1 MFALFRRQSSGR
13 LIAIGFALLILLG
26 SVILMLPWCLRND
39 VSLRYIDALYTSASA
54 VCVTGLTVI
63 DTADTFTPLGQA
75 VVGLLIQAGGLGV
88 ATVGAGIMLAMGR
101 RVDLK
106 GRTVL
111 REAMN
116 LSGDG
121 GVVRLLKKVL
131 TITAAFELT
140 GAILSFPIFAQNYP
154 VLKAVGVS
162 LFHSIAAFN
171 NSGFDILGGMRN
183 LIPYQHSLLLN
194 LVTCGLIFFGGIGF
208 PVMSELAEKRF
219 RWKKLSMHTR
229 VVLSVSSILLVAG
242 ALLIKLTEDISWL
255 GAVFFSFSAR
265 TAGFSTYPLGGFTK
279 SGLFVVMMLMF
290 IGASPG
296 STGGGIKTT
305 TFFAILQGIKSAAT
319 NRSEKA
325 FHYSL
330 PPEAFR
336 KAVIIALMG
345 LGIIGVGTYL
355 LCILEPN
362 IPFLDILFE
371 AVSAFGTVGLS
382 TGITPSLGTASKLL
396 SIMIMYIGRLGPMTI
411 ATLWYFN
418 KGEGVRYPQGNISI
432 G

>member
-1 MFALFRRQSSGR
+1 
-13 LIAIGFALLILLG
+13 
-26 SVILMLPWCLRND
+26 MLPWCLRND

-54 VCVTGLTVI
+54 VCVTGLTVV

-75 VVGLLIQAGGLGV
+75 VVGLLIQTGGLGV

-154 VLKAVGVS
+154 VLKAVEVS

-265 TAGFSTYPLGGFTK
+265 TAGFSTYPLGEFTK

-305 TFFAILQGIKSAAT
+305 TFFAILEGIKSAAT

>member
-1 MFALFRRQSSGR
+1 
-13 LIAIGFALLILLG
+13 
-26 SVILMLPWCLRND
+26 MLPWCLRND

-54 VCVTGLTVI
+54 VCVTGLTVV

-229 VVLSVSSILLVAG
+229 VVLSVSSILLAAG

-371 AVSAFGTVGLS
+371 AASAFGTVGLS

>member
-54 VCVTGLTVI
+54 VCVTGLTVV

-106 GRTVL
+106 GRTIL

-154 VLKAVGVS
+154 VLKAVEVS

-171 NSGFDILGGMRN
+171 NSGFDVLGGMRN

-265 TAGFSTYPLGGFTK
+265 TAGFSTYPLGEFTK

-305 TFFAILQGIKSAAT
+305 TFFAILEGIKSAAT

>member
-1 MFALFRRQSSGR
+1 MFGLFRRQSSGR

-54 VCVTGLTVI
+54 VCVTGLTVV

-75 VVGLLIQAGGLGV
+75 VVGLLIQTGGLGV

-154 VLKAVGVS
+154 VLKAVEVS

-265 TAGFSTYPLGGFTK
+265 TAGFSTYPLGEFTK

-305 TFFAILQGIKSAAT
+305 TFFAILEGIKSAAT

-362 IPFLDILFE
+362 IPFLNILFE

>member
-1 MFALFRRQSSGR
+1 
-13 LIAIGFALLILLG
+13 
-26 SVILMLPWCLRND
+26 MLPWCLRND

-54 VCVTGLTVI
+54 VCVTGLTVV

-106 GRTVL
+106 GRTIL

-154 VLKAVGVS
+154 VLKAVEVS

-265 TAGFSTYPLGGFTK
+265 TAGFSTYPLGEFTK

-305 TFFAILQGIKSAAT
+305 TFFAILEGIKSAAT

>member
-54 VCVTGLTVI
+54 VCVTGLTVV

-106 GRTVL
+106 GRTIL

-154 VLKAVGVS
+154 VLKAVEVS

>member
-1 MFALFRRQSSGR
+1 
-13 LIAIGFALLILLG
+13 
-26 SVILMLPWCLRND
+26 MLPWCLRND

-54 VCVTGLTVI
+54 VCVTGLTVV

-229 VVLSVSSILLVAG
+229 VVLSVSSILLAAG

>member
-1 MFALFRRQSSGR
+1 
-13 LIAIGFALLILLG
+13 
-26 SVILMLPWCLRND
+26 MLPWCLRND

-54 VCVTGLTVI
+54 VCVTGLTVV

-140 GAILSFPIFAQNYP
+140 GAMLSFPIFAQNYP
-154 VLKAVGVS
+154 VLKAVEVS

-229 VVLSVSSILLVAG
+229 VVLSVSSILLAAG

>member
-54 VCVTGLTVI
+54 VCVTGLTVV

-106 GRTVL
+106 GRTIL

-154 VLKAVGVS
+154 VLKAVEVS

-219 RWKKLSMHTR
+219 CWKKLSMHTR

>member
-54 VCVTGLTVI
+54 VCVTGLTVV

-106 GRTVL
+106 GRTIL

-154 VLKAVGVS
+154 VLKAVEVS

-229 VVLSVSSILLVAG
+229 VVLSVSSILLAAG

-382 TGITPSLGTASKLL
+382 TGITPSLGTASKLF

>member
-1 MFALFRRQSSGR
+1 
-13 LIAIGFALLILLG
+13 
-26 SVILMLPWCLRND
+26 MLPWCLRND

-54 VCVTGLTVI
+54 VCVTGLTVV

-75 VVGLLIQAGGLGV
+75 VVGLLIQTGGLGV

-154 VLKAVGVS
+154 VLKAVEVS

-265 TAGFSTYPLGGFTK
+265 TAGFSTYPLGEFTK

>member
-54 VCVTGLTVI
+54 VCVTGLTVV

-154 VLKAVGVS
+154 VLKAVEVS
-162 LFHSIAAFN
+162 LFHSIASFN

-330 PPEAFR
+330 PPEAFH

>member
-26 SVILMLPWCLRND
+26 SVTLMLPWCLRND

-54 VCVTGLTVI
+54 VCVTGLTVV

-75 VVGLLIQAGGLGV
+75 VVGLLIQTGGLGV

-154 VLKAVGVS
+154 VLKAVEVS

-265 TAGFSTYPLGGFTK
+265 TAGFSTYPLGEFTK

-305 TFFAILQGIKSAAT
+305 TFFAILEGIKSAAT

>member
-54 VCVTGLTVI
+54 VCVTGLTVV

-75 VVGLLIQAGGLGV
+75 VVGLLIQVGGLGV

-154 VLKAVGVS
+154 VLKAVEVS

-336 KAVIIALMG
+336 KAVIIVLKG

>member
-54 VCVTGLTVI
+54 VCVTGLTVV

-75 VVGLLIQAGGLGV
+75 VVGLLIQTGGLGV

-154 VLKAVGVS
+154 VLKAVEVS

-265 TAGFSTYPLGGFTK
+265 TAGFSTYPLGEFTK

>member
-1 MFALFRRQSSGR
+1 MQSPGR

-26 SVILMLPWCLRND
+26 SVVLMLPWCLRDD
-39 VSLRYIDALYTSASA
+39 VSLRYIDALYTSTSA
-54 VCVTGLTVI
+54 VCVTGLTVVDI
-63 DTADTFTPLGQA
+63 ADTFTPLGQA
-75 VVGLLIQAGGLGV
+75 VVGLLIQSGGLGV
-88 ATVGAGIMLAMGR
+88 AAIGAGIMLAMGR

-116 LSGDG
+116 LSGEG
-121 GVVRLLKKVL
+121 EVVRLLKKVL
-131 TITAAFELT
+131 TITAAFELM
-140 GAILSFPIFAQNYP
+140 GAILSFPVFAQNYP

-171 NSGFDILGGMRN
+171 NSGFDILGDMRN
-183 LIPYQHSLLLN
+183 LIPYQSNLLLN

-219 RWKKLSMHTR
+219 HWNKFSMHTK
-229 VVLSVSSILLVAG
+229 VVLSVSGILLVAG
-242 ALLIKLTEDISWL
+242 ALLIKLTENISWL

-265 TAGFSTYPLGGFTK
+265 TAGFSTYPLGKFTK
-279 SGLFVVMMLMF
+279 GGLFAVMMLMF

-336 KAVIIALMG
+336 KATIIALMG
-345 LGIIGVGTYL
+345 LGIIGVGAYL

-382 TGITPSLGTASKLL
+382 TGITPSLGIASKLL

-418 KGEGVRYPQGNISI
+418 KGESVRYPQGNISI

>member
-1 MFALFRRQSSGR
+1 
-13 LIAIGFALLILLG
+13 
-26 SVILMLPWCLRND
+26 MLPWCLRND

-54 VCVTGLTVI
+54 VCVTGLTVV

-229 VVLSVSSILLVAG
+229 VVLSVSSILLAAG

-371 AVSAFGTVGLS
+371 AVSAFVTVGLS

>member
-54 VCVTGLTVI
+54 VCVTGLTVV

-111 REAMN
+111 REVMN

-229 VVLSVSSILLVAG
+229 VVLSVSSILLAAG

>member
-54 VCVTGLTVI
+54 VCVTGLTVV

-279 SGLFVVMMLMF
+279 SGLFVVMMIMF

>member
-54 VCVTGLTVI
+54 VCVTGLTVV

-154 VLKAVGVS
+154 VLKAVEVS

-229 VVLSVSSILLVAG
+229 VVLSVSSILLAAG

-345 LGIIGVGTYL
+345 LGIIGVCTYL

>member
-54 VCVTGLTVI
+54 VCVTGLTVV

-121 GVVRLLKKVL
+121 GVVRLLKKGL

-140 GAILSFPIFAQNYP
+140 GAMLSFPIFAQNYP
-154 VLKAVGVS
+154 VLKAVEVS

-229 VVLSVSSILLVAG
+229 VVLSVSSILLAAG

>member
-1 MFALFRRQSSGR
+1 
-13 LIAIGFALLILLG
+13 
-26 SVILMLPWCLRND
+26 
-39 VSLRYIDALYTSASA
+39 
-54 VCVTGLTVI
+54 
-63 DTADTFTPLGQA
+63 
-75 VVGLLIQAGGLGV
+75 
-88 ATVGAGIMLAMGR
+88 
-101 RVDLK
+101 
-106 GRTVL
+106 
-111 REAMN
+111 
-116 LSGDG
+116 
-121 GVVRLLKKVL
+121 
-131 TITAAFELT
+131 
-140 GAILSFPIFAQNYP
+140 
-154 VLKAVGVS
+154 
-162 LFHSIAAFN
+162 
-171 NSGFDILGGMRN
+171 
-183 LIPYQHSLLLN
+183 
-194 LVTCGLIFFGGIGF
+194 
-208 PVMSELAEKRF
+208 MSELAEKRF

-229 VVLSVSSILLVAG
+229 VVLSVSSILLAAG

-279 SGLFVVMMLMF
+279 SGLFVVMVLMF

-336 KAVIIALMG
+336 KAAIIALMG

>member
-54 VCVTGLTVI
+54 VCVTGLTVV

-106 GRTVL
+106 GRTIL

-154 VLKAVGVS
+154 VLKAVEVS

-229 VVLSVSSILLVAG
+229 VVLSVSSILLAAG

-255 GAVFFSFSAR
+255 SAVFFSFSAR

-279 SGLFVVMMLMF
+279 SGLFVIMVLMF

>member
-54 VCVTGLTVI
+54 VCVTGLTVV

-140 GAILSFPIFAQNYP
+140 GAMLSFPIFAQNYP
-154 VLKAVGVS
+154 VLKAVEVS

-229 VVLSVSSILLVAG
+229 VVLSVSSILLAAG

>member
-26 SVILMLPWCLRND
+26 SVILMLPWCLWND

-54 VCVTGLTVI
+54 VCVTGLTVV

-106 GRTVL
+106 GRTIL

-154 VLKAVGVS
+154 VLKAVEVS

-229 VVLSVSSILLVAG
+229 VVLSVSSILLIAG

-279 SGLFVVMMLMF
+279 SGLCVVMMLMF

>member
-54 VCVTGLTVI
+54 VCVTGLTVV

-106 GRTVL
+106 GRTIL

-154 VLKAVGVS
+154 VLKAVEVS

-330 PPEAFR
+330 PPDAFR

>member
-1 MFALFRRQSSGR
+1 
-13 LIAIGFALLILLG
+13 
-26 SVILMLPWCLRND
+26 MLPWCLRND

-54 VCVTGLTVI
+54 VCVTGLTVV

-154 VLKAVGVS
+154 VLKAVEVS

-265 TAGFSTYPLGGFTK
+265 TAGFSTYPLGEFTK

-305 TFFAILQGIKSAAT
+305 TFFAILEGIKSAAT

>member
-54 VCVTGLTVI
+54 VCVTGLTVV

-106 GRTVL
+106 GRTIL

-154 VLKAVGVS
+154 VLKAVEVS

-171 NSGFDILGGMRN
+171 NSGFDVLGGMRN

-345 LGIIGVGTYL
+345 LGIIGVCTYL

>member
-54 VCVTGLTVI
+54 VCVTGLTVV

-208 PVMSELAEKRF
+208 PVMSELTEKRF

-229 VVLSVSSILLVAG
+229 VVLSVSSILLAAG

>member
-54 VCVTGLTVI
+54 VCVTGLTVV

-106 GRTVL
+106 GHTVL

-140 GAILSFPIFAQNYP
+140 GAILSFSIFAQNYP

-229 VVLSVSSILLVAG
+229 VVLSVSSILLAAG

>member
-54 VCVTGLTVI
+54 VCVTGLTVV

-154 VLKAVGVS
+154 VLKAVEVS

-229 VVLSVSSILLVAG
+229 VVLSVSSILLIAG

-279 SGLFVVMMLMF
+279 SGLCVVMMLMF

>member
-1 MFALFRRQSSGR
+1 
-13 LIAIGFALLILLG
+13 
-26 SVILMLPWCLRND
+26 MLPWCLRND

-54 VCVTGLTVI
+54 VCVTGLTVV

-183 LIPYQHSLLLN
+183 LSPYQHSLLLN
-194 LVTCGLIFFGGIGF
+194 LVTCGLIFFGGLGF

-229 VVLSVSSILLVAG
+229 VVLSVSSILLAVG

>member
-1 MFALFRRQSSGR
+1 
-13 LIAIGFALLILLG
+13 
-26 SVILMLPWCLRND
+26 MLPWCLRND

-54 VCVTGLTVI
+54 VCVTGLTVV

-75 VVGLLIQAGGLGV
+75 VVGLLIQVGGLGV

-154 VLKAVGVS
+154 VLKAVEVS

>member
-54 VCVTGLTVI
+54 VCVTGLTVV

-88 ATVGAGIMLAMGR
+88 ATVGAGIMLAMGK

>member
-54 VCVTGLTVI
+54 VCVTGLTVV

-229 VVLSVSSILLVAG
+229 VVLSVSSILLAAG

-319 NRSEKA
+319 NRSEKT